1 MSGKAYLVVRA
12 VVAETDR
19 RDFDHW
25 YRTEHLPDA
34 VKAFAALKAWRG
46 WSRTDPSVHFA
57 FYQFADVAAVEAIN
71 DSPAIRTLI
80 VEFDRRWGTRVTRTR
95 EIIEVADEISS
106 G

>member
-12 VVAETDR
+12 VVAEADR

-34 VKAFAALKAWRG
+34 VKAFAAISAWRG

-57 FYQFADVAAVEAIN
+57 FYQFPDAAAAEAITR
-71 DSPAIRTLI
+71 SPAISTLI
-80 VEFDRRWGTRVTRTR
+80 AEFDARWGTRVARSR
-95 EIIEVADEISS
+95 EIIEVAD

>member
-80 VEFDRRWGTRVTRTR
+80 AEFDARWGTRVTRTR

>member
-1 MSGKAYLVVRA
+1 MMPGNAYLVVRA
-12 VVAETDR
+12 VVAEADR

-34 VKAFAALKAWRG
+34 LKAFAAQRAWRG
-46 WSRTDPSVHFA
+46 WSKTDQSLHFA

-71 DSPAIRTLI
+71 NSPAIRTLI
-80 VEFDRRWGTRVTRTR
+80 AEFDRRWGTRVTRTR
-95 EIIEVADEISS
+95 EIIEVADELN

>member
-1 MSGKAYLVVRA
+1 MSAYLVVRA

-34 VKAFAALKAWRG
+34 VKAFGAQRGWRA
-46 WSRTDPSVHFA
+46 WSRTDPSVHYA
-57 FYQFADVAAVEAIN
+57 FYQFPDVAAAEAVST
-71 DSPAIRTLI
+71 SPAIRALI
-80 VEFDRRWGTRVTRTR
+80 AEFDARWGTRVQRAR
-95 EIIEVADEISS
+95 EIIEVVEGGNS